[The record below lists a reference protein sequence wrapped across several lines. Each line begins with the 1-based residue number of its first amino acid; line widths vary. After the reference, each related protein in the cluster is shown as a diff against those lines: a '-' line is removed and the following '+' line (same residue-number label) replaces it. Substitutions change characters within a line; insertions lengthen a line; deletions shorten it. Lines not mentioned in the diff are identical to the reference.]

1 MTLLINQ
8 FYLNPLVSINW
19 LSENLNAASLVVLDV
34 SLESN
39 VATIEV
45 EFPGIQIKGARYFD
59 LKGTFSDLENPLPNT
74 LPNPEAFAFAC
85 RNLGINNNSTI
96 VVYDNIGIYAS
107 PRVWWMFKSMGH
119 KNIAV
124 LDGGLP
130 AWKNKNYPTESIQT
144 QELPKGNFKALF
156 NSNFQKTAS
165 QILENIASKEAIVID
180 ARSNERFCG
189 LVPESRKNLKSGHIP
204 NAINLPFLEVLKEG
218 KFLPPNEISAIFKK
232 LKIDRQP
239 KIFTCGS
246 GLTACVLILAAALIS
261 ENNHFLY
268 DGSWT
273 EWGQLEGVP
282 IFN

>member
-1 MTLLINQ
+1 
-8 FYLNPLVSINW
+8 LNPLVSINW
-19 LSENLNAASLVVLDV
+19 LSENLNAPNLVILDV

-39 VATIEV
+39 VATIKV

-59 LKGTFSDLENPLPNT
+59 LKGSFSDLENPLPNT
-74 LPNPEAFAFAC
+74 LPHPEAFALAC
-85 RNLGINNNSTI
+85 RNLGINNNSNI

-119 KNIAV
+119 ENIAV

-144 QELPKGNFKALF
+144 QELPEGNFKAVF
-156 NSNFQKTAS
+156 NPNLQKTAS
-165 QILENIASKEAIVID
+165 QILENIASKKAVVID
-180 ARSNERFCG
+180 ARSNKRFCG
-189 LVPESRKNLKSGHIP
+189 LIPETRENLKSGHIP
-204 NAINLPFLEVLKEG
+204 NAVNLPFLEVLKDG
-218 KFLPPNEISAIFKK
+218 KFLPPTEISAIFKK
-232 LKIDRQP
+232 LNIDKQP

-246 GLTACVLILAAALIS
+246 GLTACIIMLASEIIS
-261 ENNHFLY
+261 EDNHFLY

-282 IFN
+282 VLIKR

>member
-1 MTLLINQ
+1 M
-8 FYLNPLVSINW
+8 NPLVSVSW
-19 LSENLNAASLVVLDV
+19 LSQNLNAPNLVVLDV

-39 VATIEV
+39 IANIKV

-59 LKGTFSDLENPLPNT
+59 LKRNFSDLESRLPNT
-74 LPNPEAFAFAC
+74 LPNPKYFSLAC

-130 AWKNKNYPTESIQT
+130 SWKNKNYPTESIQNRV
-144 QELPKGNFKALF
+144 LPEGDFKAKF
-156 NSNFQKTAS
+156 NPNLLKKSFK
-165 QILENIASKEAIVID
+165 ILENITSKEAILVD
-180 ARSNERFCG
+180 ARSNGRFSG
-189 LVPESRKNLKSGHIP
+189 LIPETRKNLKSGHIP
-204 NAINLPFLEVLKEG
+204 NAINLPFLEVLKDG
-218 KFLPPNEISAIFKK
+218 KFISTNEISDIFKK
-232 LKIDRQP
+232 LKIDKRP

-246 GLTACVLILAAALIS
+246 GLTACILILASTLIS
-261 ENNHFLY
+261 EDKHFLY
-268 DGSWT
+268 DGSWS

-282 IFN
+282 IFK

>member
-1 MTLLINQ
+1 
-8 FYLNPLVSINW
+8 LNPLVSINW
-19 LSENLNAASLVVLDV
+19 LSENLNAPNLVILDV

-39 VATIEV
+39 VANIEV
-45 EFPGIQIKGARYFD
+45 KFPGIQIKGARYFD
-59 LKGTFSDLENPLPNT
+59 LKGSFSDLESPLPNT
-74 LPNPEAFAFAC
+74 LPHPEAFALAC
-85 RNLGINNNSTI
+85 RKLGVNNNSTI

-119 KNIAV
+119 KSIAV

-144 QELPKGNFKALF
+144 QELPEGNFKAVF

-165 QILENIASKEAIVID
+165 QILENITSKKAVVID
-180 ARSNERFCG
+180 ARSNGRFCG
-189 LVPESRKNLKSGHIP
+189 LVPETRENLKSGHIP
-204 NAINLPFLEVLKEG
+204 NAVNLPFLEVLKDG
-218 KFLPPNEISAIFKK
+218 KFLLSTEISAIFKK
-232 LKIDRQP
+232 LNIDKQP

-246 GLTACVLILAAALIS
+246 GLTACIIMLASEIIS
-261 ENNHFLY
+261 EDNHFLY

-282 IFN
+282 ITK

>member
-1 MTLLINQ
+1 M
-8 FYLNPLVSINW
+8 NPLVSVNW
-19 LSENLNAASLVVLDV
+19 LSQNLNAPNLVVLDV

-39 VATIEV
+39 IANIKV

-59 LKGTFSDLENPLPNT
+59 LKRKFSDLESRLPNT
-74 LPNPEAFAFAC
+74 LPNPKYFSLAS

-130 AWKNKNYPTESIQT
+130 SWKNKKYPTESIQNRVFP
-144 QELPKGNFKALF
+144 EGDFKAKF
-156 NSNFQKTAS
+156 NPNLLKKAFN
-165 QILENIASKEAIVID
+165 ILENIKSKEAILVD

-189 LVPESRKNLKSGHIP
+189 LIPETRKNLKSGHIP
-204 NAINLPFLEVLKEG
+204 NAINLPFLEVLKDG
-218 KFLPPNEISAIFKK
+218 KFLSTNEIYAIFKK
-232 LKIDRQP
+232 LKIDKRS
-239 KIFTCGS
+239 KIYTCGS
-246 GLTACVLILAAALIS
+246 GLTACILILASTLIS
-261 ENNHFLY
+261 KDNHFLY
-268 DGSWT
+268 DGSWS

-282 IFN
+282 IFK

>member
-1 MTLLINQ
+1 
-8 FYLNPLVSINW
+8 LNPLVSINW
-19 LSENLNAASLVVLDV
+19 LSENLNAPNLVILDV

-39 VATIEV
+39 VANIEV

-59 LKGTFSDLENPLPNT
+59 LKGSFSDLESPLPNT
-74 LPNPEAFAFAC
+74 LPHPEAFALAC
-85 RNLGINNNSTI
+85 RKLGVNNNSTI

-119 KNIAV
+119 KSIAV

-144 QELPKGNFKALF
+144 QELPEGNFKAVF
-156 NSNFQKTAS
+156 NSNFQKKAS
-165 QILENIASKEAIVID
+165 QILENITSKKAVVID
-180 ARSNERFCG
+180 ARSNGRFCG
-189 LVPESRKNLKSGHIP
+189 LVPETRENLKSGHIP
-204 NAINLPFLEVLKEG
+204 NAVNLPFLEVLKDG
-218 KFLPPNEISAIFKK
+218 KFLLSTEISAIFKK
-232 LKIDRQP
+232 LNIDKQP

-246 GLTACVLILAAALIS
+246 GLTACIIMLASEIIS
-261 ENNHFLY
+261 EDNHFLY

-282 IFN
+282 ITK

>member
-1 MTLLINQ
+1 M
-8 FYLNPLVSINW
+8 NPLVSVNW
-19 LSENLNAASLVVLDV
+19 LSQNLNTPNLVVLDV

-39 VATIEV
+39 VANIKV

-59 LKGTFSDLENPLPNT
+59 LKRKFSDLESRLPNT
-74 LPNPEAFAFAC
+74 LPNPKYFSLAC

-130 AWKNKNYPTESIQT
+130 LWKNKNYPTESIQNRV
-144 QELPKGNFKALF
+144 LPEGDFKAKF
-156 NSNFQKTAS
+156 NPNLLKKAFK
-165 QILENIASKEAIVID
+165 IIENITSKEAILVD
-180 ARSNERFCG
+180 ARSNGRFFG
-189 LVPESRKNLKSGHIP
+189 LIPETRKNLKSGHIP
-204 NAINLPFLEVLKEG
+204 NAINLPFLDVLKDG
-218 KFLPPNEISAIFKK
+218 KFISTNEISDIFKK
-232 LKIDRQP
+232 LKIDKRP

-246 GLTACVLILAAALIS
+246 GLTACILILASTLIS
-261 ENNHFLY
+261 EDKHFLY
-268 DGSWT
+268 DGSWS

-282 IFN
+282 IFK

>member
-1 MTLLINQ
+1 M
-8 FYLNPLVSINW
+8 NPLVSVSW
-19 LSENLNAASLVVLDV
+19 LSQNLNAPNLVVLDV

-39 VATIEV
+39 IANIKV

-59 LKGTFSDLENPLPNT
+59 LKRNFSDLESRLPNT
-74 LPNPEAFAFAC
+74 LPNPKYFSLAC

-130 AWKNKNYPTESIQT
+130 SWKNKNYPTESIQNRV
-144 QELPKGNFKALF
+144 LPEGDFKAKF
-156 NSNFQKTAS
+156 NPNLLKKSFK
-165 QILENIASKEAIVID
+165 ILENITSKEAILVD
-180 ARSNERFCG
+180 ARSNGRFCG
-189 LVPESRKNLKSGHIP
+189 LIPETRKNLKSGHIP
-204 NAINLPFLEVLKEG
+204 NAINLPFLEVLKDG
-218 KFLPPNEISAIFKK
+218 KFLSPNEISAIFKK
-232 LKIDRQP
+232 LKIDNQP